1 MLKIKKTKHL
11 KLILEC
17 IFLRVKSSKNRSL
30 FTVGNFCVSANILL
44 LKNQID
50 DGKVGR
56 WFRGKNF
63 VLSPLLIG
71 GARALKKRVIGWKS
85 EKKFPLLPSSS
96 SLSTLLYVENFW
108 KLKRRLGGNYFSK
121 KGSTRV
127 LAICSAEREFWAGS
141 EDEKG
146 LFYSRSFLLKIRMA
160 AIKVDELLE

>member
-71 GARALKKRVIGWKS
+71 GARALKKRVIG
-85 EKKFPLLPSSS
+85 
-96 SLSTLLYVENFW
+96 
-108 KLKRRLGGNYFSK
+108 
-121 KGSTRV
+121 
-127 LAICSAEREFWAGS
+127 
-141 EDEKG
+141 
-146 LFYSRSFLLKIRMA
+146 
-160 AIKVDELLE
+160 